1 MDLVIWIEMFPD
13 LCYELGGYNLLAQ
26 HIKFAFRINSVYTS
40 EASNIDGRDWL
51 GVIIL
56 YMLIHQ

>member
-1 MDLVIWIEMFPD
+1 MSPD
-13 LCYELGGYNLLAQ
+13 LCCKLGGYNLLAQ
-26 HIKFAFRINSVYTS
+26 HIKFAFWINSVYTS

-56 YMLIHQ
+56 FMLIHQ

>member
-1 MDLVIWIEMFPD
+1 MFPD